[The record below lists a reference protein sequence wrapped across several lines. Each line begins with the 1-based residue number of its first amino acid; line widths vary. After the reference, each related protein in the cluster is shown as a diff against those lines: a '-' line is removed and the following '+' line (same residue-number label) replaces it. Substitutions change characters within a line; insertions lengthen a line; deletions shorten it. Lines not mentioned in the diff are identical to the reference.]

1 ELAAL
6 AASMEADPDVEF
18 AVHDFRRSP
27 HALPNDSLISEQWY
41 LLSTEVAALR
51 AESAWDIT
59 TGSAGTIVAVL
70 DTGVRF
76 DHPDLRPAS
85 EGGKLLPGYD
95 FVSAESGTSFV
106 GANDGDGRDPDPS
119 DPGDWVDADR
129 KSTRLNSS
137 HVKIS

>member
-1 ELAAL
+1 TRF
-6 AASMEADPDVEF
+6 SRDWSSDVCSSDLP
-18 AVHDFRRSP
+18 DFRRSP

-85 EGGKLLPGYD
+85 EGGKLLPGYEIGRAAGREG
-95 FVSAESGTSFV
+95 VV
-106 GANDGDGRDPDPS
+106 GGEEPVAGQKG
-119 DPGDWVDADR
+119 
-129 KSTRLNSS
+129 
-137 HVKIS
+137 